1 VRRVHFALQAVPP
14 SPLEVSCCRNAT
26 GSKSPLRRE
35 HSAIRSFRSIRSL
48 LRPPS
53 RSQRLFTVSSNWPSL
68 PGLAF
73 PDIFLPE
80 CNRHGAFREAS
91 MMFLF
96 VSPSR
101 RQATPNQRLKL
112 SHGCLFASLTGSWRS
127 LTRSLGSV
135 SRSCPSKV
143 ERRYKTLCER
153 PLLGCSDLIST
164 HQSRTFRSFNG

>member
-1 VRRVHFALQAVPP
+1 MRRVHFGLQAVPP

-26 GSKSPLRRE
+26 GSKSSLRRE
-35 HSAIRSFRSIRSL
+35 HSAIWSMRSIRSL
-48 LRPPS
+48 LRLPS
-53 RSQRLFTVSSNWPSL
+53 RTLRLVSIPSNWPSL
-68 PGLAF
+68 LGLAF

-127 LTRSLGSV
+127 LTRSLG
-135 SRSCPSKV
+135 
-143 ERRYKTLCER
+143 
-153 PLLGCSDLIST
+153 GI
-164 HQSRTFRSFNG
+164 HQEHREI